1 MTVGGTLYALY
12 ESKRNWGLKREKLR
26 RITRPLRLG
35 RKVRRMC
42 WTINGKTFDKM
53 YDAEKYVLELA
64 CQHVPVTITREKMNK
79 LRNLELNTHLRP
91 ECAT

>member
-1 MTVGGTLYALY
+1 
-12 ESKRNWGLKREKLR
+12 
-26 RITRPLRLG
+26 
-35 RKVRRMC
+35 MC